1 MFSNIHN
8 DLVHSAT
15 LTNLAIF
22 SKIFIGVFE
31 NLIDIF
37 KFHTQNTPVA
47 KLFEKNNE
55 TYQECYGWL
64 GQN

>member
-22 SKIFIGVFE
+22 SKIFIGIFE

-37 KFHTQNTPVA
+37 KFHTQNAPVA

-55 TYQECYGWL
+55 T
-64 GQN
+64 